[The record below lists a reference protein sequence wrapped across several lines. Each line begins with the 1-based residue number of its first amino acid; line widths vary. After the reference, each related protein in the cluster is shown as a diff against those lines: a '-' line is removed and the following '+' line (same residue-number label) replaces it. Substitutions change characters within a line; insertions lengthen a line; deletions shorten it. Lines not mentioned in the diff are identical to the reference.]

1 MPGEVA
7 ERPRPADPV
16 VADPQAKTTMVACRD
31 DGSASVWLGQVVR
44 GQFVPL
50 PPAVAGLV
58 ATALLAWLGMRN
70 LPGLLLLTPLVV
82 LLLAGFGS
90 AHPHAGR
97 LDWLTPAVLLAGQL
111 VYVAAVGFAFGVPAP
126 LTFTLCALISLRY
139 VELAARGR
147 RLRWR
152 APDSRLGW
160 EGRMLIVGFGAMVGV
175 PLIAYAALSV
185 YLAVLIFARAA
196 DGYLVPEGGRRR

>member
-1 MPGEVA
+1 
-7 ERPRPADPV
+7 
-16 VADPQAKTTMVACRD
+16 
-31 DGSASVWLGQVVR
+31 
-44 GQFVPL
+44 
-50 PPAVAGLV
+50 
-58 ATALLAWLGMRN
+58 MRN

-82 LLLAGFGS
+82 MLLAGFGS
-90 AHPHAGR
+90 THPHAGR

-111 VYVAAVGFAFGVPAP
+111 VYVAAVGFAFGVPAA

-152 APDSRLGW
+152 SPDSRLGW
-160 EGRMLIVGFGAMVGV
+160 EGRMLIVGFGAIVGV
-175 PLIAYAALSV
+175 PLIAFVALSV

-196 DGYLVPEGGRRR
+196 EGSLAAEGGRRR